1 MKKILGILALS
12 LFMNTSLTAKEVGL
26 ISCKNFKENE
36 SVYFKIKGNMFIA
49 ELNLEYKTWFPLPK
63 ENITNTKNYLYW
75 HAGIVEWELN
85 KNTNL
90 LTKKTTYADVV
101 KSRTFACK
109 FGFGEEKKIDEF
121 IKKIDLTKTD

>member
-1 MKKILGILALS
+1 MKKIFGIVVLS

-26 ISCKNFKENE
+26 LSCKNFKENE

-49 ELNLEYKTWFPLPK
+49 EFHQEYKTWFPVPK
-63 ENITNTKNYLYW
+63 ENITNNKNYLYW
-75 HAGIVEWELN
+75 HAGIAEWELN

-90 LTKKTTYADVV
+90 LTRKTTYADVV

-109 FGFGEEKKIDEF
+109 FSLVEEKKIDEL
-121 IKKIDLTKTD
+121 IKK

>member
-1 MKKILGILALS
+1 MKKIFGIVVLS

-49 ELNLEYKTWFPLPK
+49 EYIENIKNWLPVPK
-63 ENITNTKNYLYW
+63 ENITNNKNYLYW
-75 HAGIVEWELN
+75 HMSGSVEWELN

-109 FGFGEEKKIDEF
+109 FSLVEEKKIDEL
-121 IKKIDLTKTD
+121 IKK

>member
-1 MKKILGILALS
+1 MKKIFGIVVLS
-12 LFMNTSLTAKEVGL
+12 LFMNTSLIAKEVGV

-49 ELNLEYKTWFPLPK
+49 EYIENIKNWLPVPK
-63 ENITNTKNYLYW
+63 ENITNNKNYLYW
-75 HAGIVEWELN
+75 HMSGFVEWELN

-90 LTKKTTYADVV
+90 LTRKTTYADVV

-109 FGFGEEKKIDEF
+109 FSSEEEKKIDEL
-121 IKKIDLTKTD
+121 IKNRPN

>member
-1 MKKILGILALS
+1 MKKIFGIVVLS

-26 ISCKNFKENE
+26 LSCKNFKENE

-49 ELNLEYKTWFPLPK
+49 ELLQEYKTWLPVPK
-63 ENITNTKNYLYW
+63 ENITDTKNYLYW
-75 HAGIVEWELN
+75 HMSGFVEWELN

-90 LTKKTTYADVV
+90 LTKKTTFADVL

-109 FGFGEEKKIDEF
+109 FSLVEEKKIDEL
-121 IKKIDLTKTD
+121 IKK

>member
-1 MKKILGILALS
+1 MKKIFGIVVLS

-49 ELNLEYKTWFPLPK
+49 EYIENIKNWLPVPK
-63 ENITNTKNYLYW
+63 ENITNNKNYLYW
-75 HAGIVEWELN
+75 HMSGSVEWELN

-109 FGFGEEKKIDEF
+109 FSSGEEKKIDEL
-121 IKKIDLTKTD
+121 IKK

>member
-1 MKKILGILALS
+1 MKKIFGIVVLS
-12 LFMNTSLTAKEVGL
+12 LFMNTSLIAKEVGV

-49 ELNLEYKTWFPLPK
+49 ELIQDYKIWLTVPK
-63 ENITNTKNYLYW
+63 ENITHTKNYLYW
-75 HAGIVEWELN
+75 HMSGFVEWELN

-90 LTKKTTYADVV
+90 LTRKTTYADVV

-109 FGFGEEKKIDEF
+109 FSLVEEKKIDEL
-121 IKKIDLTKTD
+121 IKK

>member
-1 MKKILGILALS
+1 MKKIFGIVVLS

-49 ELNLEYKTWFPLPK
+49 EYIENIKNWLPVPK
-63 ENITNTKNYLYW
+63 ENITDTKNYLYW
-75 HAGIVEWELN
+75 HMSGFVEWELN

-90 LTKKTTYADVV
+90 LTKKTTFADVL

-109 FGFGEEKKIDEF
+109 FSLVEEKKIDEL
-121 IKKIDLTKTD
+121 IKK

>member
-1 MKKILGILALS
+1 MKKIFGIVVLS

-49 ELNLEYKTWFPLPK
+49 EYIENIKNWLPVPK

-75 HAGIVEWELN
+75 HMSGFVEWELN

-109 FGFGEEKKIDEF
+109 FSSGEEKKIDEL
-121 IKKIDLTKTD
+121 IKK

>member
-1 MKKILGILALS
+1 MKKIFGIVVLS
-12 LFMNTSLTAKEVGL
+12 LFMNTSLIAKEVGV

-49 ELNLEYKTWFPLPK
+49 EYIENIKNWLPVPK
-63 ENITNTKNYLYW
+63 ENITNNKNYLYW
-75 HAGIVEWELN
+75 HMSGFVEWELN

-90 LTKKTTYADVV
+90 LTRKTTYADVV

-109 FGFGEEKKIDEF
+109 FSSGEEKKIDEL
-121 IKKIDLTKTD
+121 IKK

>member
-1 MKKILGILALS
+1 MKKIFGIVVLS

-26 ISCKNFKENE
+26 LSCKNFKENE

-49 ELNLEYKTWFPLPK
+49 EYIENIKNWLPVPK
-63 ENITNTKNYLYW
+63 ENITNNKNYLYW
-75 HAGIVEWELN
+75 HMSGSVEWELN

-90 LTKKTTYADVV
+90 LTKKTTFADVL

-109 FGFGEEKKIDEF
+109 SSLVEEKKIDEL
-121 IKKIDLTKTD
+121 IKK